1 MDDYCRL
8 GRPWFTL
15 LGTMVVTGKYHHR
28 SPPLFGNS
36 IDMMLLYSSHLRRDG
51 ASPFLKRHCCFF
63 FLLINRKLKEKH
75 LEILKGASIKWS
87 FTKFLF
93 V

>member
-28 SPPLFGNS
+28 SPPLFDNS

-51 ASPFLKRHCCFF
+51 ASPLFEAALLLLFF
-63 FLLINRKLKEKH
+63 ID
-75 LEILKGASIKWS
+75 
-87 FTKFLF
+87 
-93 V
+93 

>member
-1 MDDYCRL
+1 MV
-8 GRPWFTL
+8 PPPFEAAL
-15 LGTMVVTGKYHHR
+15 L
-28 SPPLFGNS
+28 
-36 IDMMLLYSSHLRRDG
+36 LL
-51 ASPFLKRHCCFF
+51 

-75 LEILKGASIKWS
+75 LEILKWTGIKWS

>member
-1 MDDYCRL
+1 MITA
-8 GRPWFTL
+8 GPAMVHPPWNDGGNREIPSSF
-15 LGTMVVTGKYHHR
+15 
-28 SPPLFGNS
+28 SPLFGNS